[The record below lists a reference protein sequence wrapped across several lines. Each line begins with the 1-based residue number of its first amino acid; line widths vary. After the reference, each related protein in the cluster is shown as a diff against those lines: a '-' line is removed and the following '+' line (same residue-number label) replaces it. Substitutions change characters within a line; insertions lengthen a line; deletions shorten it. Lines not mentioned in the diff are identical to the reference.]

1 MTFTL
6 DGAAV
11 IQLLVATILPIMVG
25 LVTTRVTSAGRKAW
39 LLAALSLV
47 TSVLVEWGSALN
59 AKETFDIGI
68 ALIAAIPTF
77 AVSVATHYGLWKP
90 TGVSGAA
97 QDTLRKSP

>member
-11 IQLLVATILPIMVG
+11 IQLLVATILPIAVG

-39 LLAALSLV
+39 LLAALALV
-47 TSVLVEWGSALN
+47 TSVLVEWGSALS

-77 AVSVATHYGLWKP
+77 AISVATHYGLWRP
-90 TGVSGAA
+90 TGVADAA